1 MEVGVAKPTVLVLA
15 SQKGGVGKTALCAH
29 LAVAAEQAG
38 AGPVVLYD
46 TDPQQSLAEWWH
58 ERAADTPQL
67 ARGGISELPATLER
81 LGDAGARLVIID
93 TPPALT
99 DAIRAVIRHAD
110 FVLVP
115 TQDGITDLKA
125 IGRTVQLVR
134 DLDRPFAFALTF
146 VKPGTSQATDAATA
160 LSKFGPLAGV
170 VCHRMLFKTAFND
183 SRTAQE
189 IEPRGKAAA
198 EIAQVWDHV
207 GRASGLISR
216 ARREKQHA

>member
-1 MEVGVAKPTVLVLA
+1 MPKPIVLVLA
-15 SQKGGVGKTALCAH
+15 SQKGGVGKTALSAH
-29 LAVAAEQAG
+29 LAVAAELAG

-46 TDPQQSLAEWWH
+46 TDPQQSLAEWWRDR
-58 ERAADTPQL
+58 EADTPQL
-67 ARGGISELPATLER
+67 ARGGIPELPETLAR
-81 LGDAGARLVIID
+81 LGQAGAKLVVID

-99 DAIRAVIRHAD
+99 DAIRSVMQHAD

-125 IGRTVQLVR
+125 IGRTVQLIR
-134 DLDRPFAFALTF
+134 ELDRPYAFALTF

-189 IEPRGKAAA
+189 IDPKGKAAA
-198 EIAQVWDHV
+198 EVGRVWDYL
-207 GRASGLISR
+207 GKATGLIRVSR
-216 ARREKQHA
+216 KEKQHV

>member
-1 MEVGVAKPTVLVLA
+1 MPRPIVLVLA
-15 SQKGGVGKTALCAH
+15 SQKGGVGKTALSAH
-29 LAVAAEQAG
+29 LAVAAELAG

-46 TDPQQSLAEWWH
+46 TDPQQSLAEWWRDR
-58 ERAADTPQL
+58 EADTPQL
-67 ARGGISELPATLER
+67 ARGGIPELPETLAR
-81 LGDAGARLVIID
+81 LGEAGAKLVVID

-99 DAIRAVIRHAD
+99 DAIRSVMQHAD

-125 IGRTVQLVR
+125 IGRTVQLIR
-134 DLDRPFAFALTF
+134 ELDRPYAFALTF

-189 IEPRGKAAA
+189 IDPKGKAAA
-198 EIAQVWDHV
+198 EVGRVWDYL
-207 GRASGLISR
+207 GKATGLIRVSR
-216 ARREKQHA
+216 KEKQHV

>member
-1 MEVGVAKPTVLVLA
+1 MPRPIVLVLA
-15 SQKGGVGKTALCAH
+15 SQKGGVGKTALSAH
-29 LAVAAEQAG
+29 LAVAAELAG

-46 TDPQQSLAEWWH
+46 TDPQQSLAEWWRDR
-58 ERAADTPQL
+58 EADTPQL
-67 ARGGISELPATLER
+67 ARGGIPELPETLAR
-81 LGDAGARLVIID
+81 LGEAGAKLVVID

-99 DAIRAVIRHAD
+99 DAIRSVMQHAD

-125 IGRTVQLVR
+125 IGRTVQLIR
-134 DLDRPFAFALTF
+134 ELDRPYAFALTF

-189 IEPRGKAAA
+189 IDPKGKAAA
-198 EIAQVWDHV
+198 EIGRVWDYL
-207 GRASGLISR
+207 GKATGLIRVSR
-216 ARREKQHA
+216 KEKQHV

>member
-1 MEVGVAKPTVLVLA
+1 MPRPTVIVLA
-15 SQKGGVGKTALCAH
+15 SQKGGVGKTALSAH
-29 LAVAAEQAG
+29 LAVAAEMTG

-46 TDPQQSLAEWWH
+46 TDPQQSLAEWWR
-58 ERAADTPQL
+58 ERDANTPQL
-67 ARGGISELPATLER
+67 AKGGIPELPATLDR

-99 DAIRAVIRHAD
+99 DAIRSVMRYAN

-125 IGRTVQLVR
+125 IGRTVQLIR
-134 DLDRPFAFALTF
+134 ELDRPYAFALTF
-146 VKPGTSQATDAATA
+146 VKPGTSQATEAAMA

-170 VCHRMLFKTAFND
+170 ICHRMLFKTAFND

-189 IEPRGKAAA
+189 IEPKGKAAA
-198 EIAQVWDHV
+198 EVQQLWDYL
-207 GRASGLISR
+207 GQTTGLIK
-216 ARREKQHA
+216 APKKDKQHV

>member
-1 MEVGVAKPTVLVLA
+1 MPKPIVLVLA
-15 SQKGGVGKTALCAH
+15 SQKGGVGKTALSAH
-29 LAVAAEQAG
+29 LAVAAELAG

-46 TDPQQSLAEWWH
+46 TDPQQSLAEWWRDR
-58 ERAADTPQL
+58 EADTPQL
-67 ARGGISELPATLER
+67 ARGGIPELPETLAR
-81 LGDAGARLVIID
+81 LGEAGAKLVVID

-99 DAIRAVIRHAD
+99 DAIRSVMQHAD

-125 IGRTVQLVR
+125 IGRTVQLIR
-134 DLDRPFAFALTF
+134 ELDRPYAFALTF

-189 IEPRGKAAA
+189 IDPKGKAAA
-198 EIAQVWDHV
+198 EVGRVWDYL
-207 GRASGLISR
+207 GKATGLIRVSR
-216 ARREKQHA
+216 KEKQHV

>member
-1 MEVGVAKPTVLVLA
+1 MPKPTVLVLA
-15 SQKGGVGKTALCAH
+15 SQKGGVGKTALSAH
-29 LAVAAEQAG
+29 LGVAAELAG

-46 TDPQQSLAEWWH
+46 TDPQQSLAEWWRD
-58 ERAADTPQL
+58 RAADTPQL
-67 ARGGISELPATLER
+67 ARGGIAELPETLAR
-81 LGDAGARLVIID
+81 LGAAGAKLVVID

-99 DAIRAVIRHAD
+99 EAIRSVMRHAD

-125 IGRTVQLVR
+125 IGRTVQLIR
-134 DLDRPFAFALTF
+134 ELDRPYAFALTF
-146 VKPGTSQATDAATA
+146 VKPGTSQATDAAMA

-189 IEPRGKAAA
+189 IEPKGKAAA
-198 EIAQVWDHV
+198 EIDRIWNYFGSAT
-207 GRASGLISR
+207 GLIHAPR
-216 ARREKQHA
+216 KEKQHV

>member
-1 MEVGVAKPTVLVLA
+1 MPKPTVLVLA
-15 SQKGGVGKTALCAH
+15 SQKGGVGKTALSAH
-29 LAVAAEQAG
+29 LAVAAELAG
-38 AGPVVLYD
+38 AGPIVLYD
-46 TDPQQSLAEWWH
+46 TDPQQSLAEWWR
-58 ERAADTPQL
+58 ERDADTPQL
-67 ARGGISELPATLER
+67 ARGGIPELPETLAR
-81 LGDAGARLVIID
+81 LGEARARLVVID

-99 DAIRAVIRHAD
+99 DAIHAVMQHAD

-125 IGRTVQLVR
+125 IGRTVQLIR
-134 DLDRPFAFALTF
+134 ELDRPYAFALTF

-189 IEPRGKAAA
+189 IEPKGKAAA
-198 EIAQVWDHV
+198 EIERVWEYV
-207 GRASGLISR
+207 GSAMGLVSKPR
-216 ARREKQHA
+216 KEKQHA

>member
-1 MEVGVAKPTVLVLA
+1 MPKPTVLVLA
-15 SQKGGVGKTALCAH
+15 SQKGGVGKTALSAH
-29 LAVAAEQAG
+29 LGVAAELAG

-46 TDPQQSLAEWWH
+46 TDPQQSLAEWWRD
-58 ERAADTPQL
+58 RAADTPQL
-67 ARGGISELPATLER
+67 ARGGIAELPETLAR
-81 LGDAGARLVIID
+81 LGAAGAKLVVID

-99 DAIRAVIRHAD
+99 EAIRSVMRHAD

-125 IGRTVQLVR
+125 IGRTVQLIR
-134 DLDRPFAFALTF
+134 ELDRPYAFALTF
-146 VKPGTSQATDAATA
+146 VKPGTSQATDAAMA

-189 IEPRGKAAA
+189 IEPKGKAAA
-198 EIAQVWDHV
+198 EIDRIWNYF
-207 GRASGLISR
+207 GSETGLIHAPR
-216 ARREKQHA
+216 KEKQHV

>member
-1 MEVGVAKPTVLVLA
+1 MPRPTVIVLA
-15 SQKGGVGKTALCAH
+15 SQKGGVGKTALSAH
-29 LAVAAEQAG
+29 LAVAAEMTG

-46 TDPQQSLAEWWH
+46 TDPQQSLAEWWR
-58 ERAADTPQL
+58 ERDANTPQL
-67 ARGGISELPATLER
+67 AKGGIPELPATLDR

-99 DAIRAVIRHAD
+99 GAIRSVMRYAN

-125 IGRTVQLVR
+125 IGRTVQLIR
-134 DLDRPFAFALTF
+134 ELDRPYAFALTF
-146 VKPGTSQATDAATA
+146 VKPGTSQATDAAMV

-170 VCHRMLFKTAFND
+170 ICHRMLFKTAFND

-189 IEPRGKAAA
+189 IEPKSKAVA
-198 EIAQVWDHV
+198 EVQQLWDYL
-207 GRASGLISR
+207 GQTTGLIK
-216 ARREKQHA
+216 APKKDKQHV